1 MKRIFLF
8 YISVL
13 LCSILLTAQSV
24 TVSVPNGGE
33 SWLVGSAHNITWT
46 SNNLSENVRLK
57 LYKGSVSFGPIV
69 TSTENDGSFN
79 WTIPASLNGHALV
92 TGSDYRIRI
101 ESVSESCN
109 DWGDGEFTISSQSQ
123 STPSTG
129 TFQKTPAN
137 LKKMVKYTVEIIK
150 PKAGTK
156 VKEGGTLHVRWRS
169 AYPGAWKIG
178 LFRDGKTKKADLT
191 GSAQH
196 SGNLH
201 QVMCVIPKGVS
212 AFPFRKFKV
221 KVGATNPMS
230 KIFAWSPT
238 ITIMADQ
245 EIISRGLYPSE
256 KHSCGKGKKE
266 TYQWMGNLDG
276 SGTAPTY
283 KRKTGT
289 SRVGYEHHYKKSG
302 AEWAYLGYIFR
313 GWIKFNL
320 ADFVGV
326 PGTVKTAY
334 LRIDKHEHVAHPGIS
349 GIYKHACSQILKLNT
364 TYSAS
369 NCLSLAADNVGNIDP
384 HSGKTHWEIDL
395 RTTVRKWINN
405 PETNFGLL
413 LIPYK
418 ENFEHSNQYCVT
430 YYKTKL
436 VVEYVVSKE

>member
-33 SWLVGSAHNITWT
+33 SWLVGSTHNITWT
-46 SNNLSENVRLK
+46 SSGIAPGTKVKIRLMKGHGGMEDVVLSITN
-57 LYKGSVSFGPIV
+57 
-69 TSTENDGSFN
+69 STDNDGSYS
-79 WTIPASLNGHALV
+79 WSIPASV
-92 TGSDYRIRI
+92 SPGSYLIRI
-101 ESVSESCN
+101 KTVDN
-109 DWGDGEFTISSQSQ
+109 AVYDDGELFTLAPAS
-123 STPSTG
+123 G
-129 TFQKTPAN
+129 TAAIAVKTPAN

-221 KVGATNPMS
+221 RVGATNPMS

-320 ADFVGV
+320 ADFIGV
-326 PGTVKTAY
+326 PGIVKTAY

-349 GIYKHACSQILKLNT
+349 GVYKHACSQILKLNT